1 MTNEGRLPDGTL
13 EFDKARILDIRCPS
27 YRNASTLFSFLTTYR
42 PKEEGR
48 REESA
53 ENLDCLG
60 IGFAEDDKKG
70 LTIRG
75 EGTWL
80 EVEEALS
87 ALREGEED
95 GDLDFAFDTWTGSPS
110 DFNYFREGRP

>member
-1 MTNEGRLPDGTL
+1 MIDN
-13 EFDKARILDIRCPS
+13 
-27 YRNASTLFSFLTTYR
+27 
-42 PKEEGR
+42 
-48 REESA
+48 
-53 ENLDCLG
+53 LG
-60 IGFAEDDKKG
+60 IGFAG
-70 LTIRG
+70 VANVRG

-110 DFNYFREGRP
+110 EFNHFREGRP